1 MKESFGTMCMGR
13 RSWLGKGSLSWS
25 RSGSETQAVFPQ
37 AVVLLRIAE
46 ASGQSAGQM
55 MALIE
60 GAQRQQTGIT
70 GDLALGKIGADGLM
84 TIEGE
89 AQLW

>member
-1 MKESFGTMCMGR
+1 VYGQTKLAWQGFFELESER
-13 RSWLGKGSLSWS
+13 
-25 RSGSETQAVFPQ
+25 SETRAVFPQ